1 MRAPILMQGLALHQ
15 GGNTPPPEP
24 PARIWLIA
32 GTGEGPPLAACW
44 LARGWSVRV
53 SVVSAAA
60 ARAYAPHPRL
70 ELRIGAIGGEAG
82 PGPAGSDPGRA
93 VLAELHAAELR
104 GRPFRWVIDASH
116 PFAQRISAALAI
128 ACTAAGQPL
137 LRLERPLPPRPEATI
152 LADLPS
158 LAGID
163 LIGRRLLLAIGAR
176 RLAEARR
183 HSPHAVH
190 HARLLP
196 QPRALRQAMAAGLAP
211 ARVACLRPPTE
222 AAAAAAIEAA
232 LCRRW
237 RIEVVLCRRSGG
249 PSETHWRRI
258 CSAMGLRLL
267 LLERP
272 PEPEGATLLPLA
284 ALLER
289 VGDAR
294 EKRA

>member
-1 MRAPILMQGLALHQ
+1 MQGLALHQ

-116 PFAQRISAALAI
+116 PFAQRISATLAI
-128 ACTAAGQPL
+128 ACTAADQPL

-163 LIGRRLLLAIGAR
+163 LIGRRLLLENPATYVVFKESTIPESAF
-176 RLAEARR
+176 LAEVVRR
-183 HSPHAVH
+183 TGCG
-190 HARLLP
+190 LLLDINNLFVSDGSLFTTSACANP
-196 QPRALRQAMAAGLAP
+196 TLTIISLMLRQADYLAGQL
-211 ARVACLRPPTE
+211 TSG
-222 AAAAAAIEAA
+222 A
-232 LCRRW
+232 L
-237 RIEVVLCRRSGG
+237 
-249 PSETHWRRI
+249 
-258 CSAMGLRLL
+258 
-267 LLERP
+267 
-272 PEPEGATLLPLA
+272 
-284 ALLER
+284 
-289 VGDAR
+289 
-294 EKRA
+294 